1 MIRMGTVFSVEAPR
15 SQASTNH
22 RGSYMSY
29 RIVTWPDSFDCAPH
43 VLSVQLWA
51 NPKRSVSV
59 MCCCICPWHFWSPW
73 SAAWKPFH
81 LSRCPSH
88 HYVLSSPIISRTK
101 KHIILLV
108 VTCLIM
114 LYLLLIVFW
123 LRAVVHRSCNQ
134 LWRQQTSPHP
144 HVKVCIHRMSA
155 VFMWSSLSAVSHFP
169 SASATDSHRKASRIP
184 GSTKR
189 YIHTFTFGEL
199 YGSTLW
205 MDQRHPDDQM

>member
-1 MIRMGTVFSVEAPR
+1 MIRMIRMGTVFSVLQGAKHPR
-15 SQASTNH
+15 IIE
-22 RGSYMSY
+22 G
-29 RIVTWPDSFDCAPH
+29 VTWATELWRDPTLLIVRLMSFRCN
-43 VLSVQLWA
+43 SEQIR
-51 NPKRSVSV
+51 KKSVSV

-155 VFMWSSLSAVSHFP
+155 VFM
-169 SASATDSHRKASRIP
+169 
-184 GSTKR
+184 
-189 YIHTFTFGEL
+189 
-199 YGSTLW
+199 
-205 MDQRHPDDQM
+205 